1 LTPDA
6 PSASPAPPAP
16 ATPASPLKRQSR
28 WLATPS
34 TVAGIGG
41 GALAVFYGLLTL
53 SIPTGTGVWFAV
65 IALAAVTLFTVLG
78 DAVAQRCLRTLRR
91 LGEGALPPVPAN
103 LSRAAREAFAF
114 PDRSFMVNIVFW
126 CVGTLAC
133 GLVFSLLPGA
143 TWEDAGLRIAT
154 MGFALGPITSTLAYL
169 MLVGR
174 SRAAVARIAALGLT
188 TEQVTAAWPPRRR
201 QLRARLV
208 WFTAVTVATPSLLV
222 ADVWQQEMLVGMEKV
237 AAAPGLAQRLALAG
251 ELQDEGRWALA
262 LFVTLV
268 VSMGLA
274 IALLAGSAISR
285 PLRAITDEAQRI
297 ASGDLRRVPLIA
309 AEDELWAACAALADM
324 QRGLTSALSRLQ
336 GAAQKLTRSTDQLGD
351 VSLTNLTGADEQM
364 ASLNETS
371 ATTEE
376 LAASAAQIAEN
387 GAQVAQM
394 AERTATAARAG
405 QRSCQAFSFSMAR
418 MTLDNDR
425 IGAAVARLNKRV
437 QQIGQ
442 VVEFIQGI
450 GDKADLLALNAE
462 LEGTKAGE
470 VGRGFSLVA
479 AEMRRLAETVVASAQ
494 EIVQLITEIRDRA
507 NAAVMATESGIK
519 AMQSGAVLADRLV
532 TSLTVI
538 VELADRTSQAVRS
551 ISLSTQQ
558 QQAGT
563 TQLAQAMSEIL
574 RVTVEAQAGG
584 SLAQH
589 QLALSELAGTL
600 LQNVAAFR
608 IQADEA
614 RHG

>member
-1 LTPDA
+1 
-6 PSASPAPPAP
+6 
-16 ATPASPLKRQSR
+16 
-28 WLATPS
+28 
-34 TVAGIGG
+34 
-41 GALAVFYGLLTL
+41 GLLTL
-53 SIPTGTGVWFAV
+53 EIPPGTGLWFAL
-65 IALAAVTLFTVLG
+65 IAVAAVTLFTVVG
-78 DAVAQRCLRTLRR
+78 DSVEQRCLHTLRR
-91 LGEGALPPVPAN
+91 LGEGKLPPVPAN
-103 LSRAAREAFAF
+103 LSSAAREAFAF
-114 PDRSFMVNIVFW
+114 PDRSFLVNIVFW
-126 CVGTLAC
+126 CVGTLSC

-143 TWEDAGLRIAT
+143 TWEEAGLRIAT

-169 MLVGR
+169 MLVDR
-174 SRAAVARIAALGLT
+174 SRAAVAKIAALGLS
-188 TEQVTAAWPPRRR
+188 TEQVTEAWPPRRR
-201 QLRARLV
+201 QLRARLI
-208 WFTAVTVATPSLLV
+208 WFTAVSVATPSLLV
-222 ADVWQQEMLVGMEKV
+222 ADVWQQEMRLGMDEV
-237 AAAPGLAQRLALAG
+237 AAGHNLAERLLRAA
-251 ELQDEGRWALA
+251 ELQDEGRWDLA
-262 LFVTLV
+262 FFVALV
-268 VSMGLA
+268 VGMGLA
-274 IALLAGSAISR
+274 IAFVAGSAISR
-285 PLRAITDEAQRI
+285 PLRAITDEARRV

-309 AEDELWAACAALADM
+309 AEDELWAAGTALADM

-336 GAAQKLTRSTDQLGD
+336 GAAQKLARSTDQLGD
-351 VSLTNLTGADEQM
+351 ASATNRAGADEQM

-394 AERTATAARAG
+394 AERTAAAARAG

-479 AEMRRLAETVVASAQ
+479 AEMRRLAETVVNSAQ
-494 EIVQLITEIRDRA
+494 EIVLLITEIRDRA

-519 AMQSGAVLADRLV
+519 AMQAGAVLADRLV
-532 TSLTVI
+532 SSLTVI
-538 VELADRTSQAVRS
+538 VELADRTSDAVRS
-551 ISLSTQQ
+551 ISISTQQ
-558 QQAGT
+558 QQSGT

-574 RVTVEAQAGG
+574 RVTMEAQAGG
-584 SLAQH
+584 SLVKH
-589 QLALSELAGTL
+589 HEVLSALAGTL
-600 LQNVAAFR
+600 QQNVAVFR
-608 IQADEA
+608 IQPEQIQAEGA